1 MHIAVPTY
9 KKRKGYK
16 IAKRF
21 IFKELLLFSV
31 LCFTTKSCKV
41 EAAFPLH
48 GLPLSIQ
55 ATPMWRGKNSLQP
68 GCNHVESLSLGSF
81 FFFLFYYQAKTI
93 SVFYG

>member
-1 MHIAVPTY
+1 MHIAVHTY

-31 LCFTTKSCKV
+31 LCFTTKSYKV

-48 GLPLSIQ
+48 VFASIYSIPQ
-55 ATPMWRGKNSLQP
+55 TTPMWRKKIPCSP
-68 GCNHVESLSLGSF
+68 D
-81 FFFLFYYQAKTI
+81 ATM
-93 SVFYG
+93 